1 MTGGDASAAAK
12 SLIKVLFFIRRS
24 SRISGGVLGHS
35 PRGKIGDFPRGAS
48 CCDRTTANDNVFLSY
63 LIQHRTSCPRCR
75 LDRHRGGGHPPTPAT
90 PPCVRVRTRRFETVT
105 LHSSTKVG
113 SPRDLKY
120 ALESPT
126 VRALVRAIGQGPRPL
141 LAVLRA
147 RRGETPSFKRAARRR
162 RGVFH
167 CRHRAARSRN
177 RTQRVR

>member
-1 MTGGDASAAAK
+1 LDSRCAS
-12 SLIKVLFFIRRS
+12 LFHDS
-24 SRISGGVLGHS
+24 DS
-35 PRGKIGDFPRGAS
+35 
-48 CCDRTTANDNVFLSY
+48 
-63 LIQHRTSCPRCR
+63 Q
-75 LDRHRGGGHPPTPAT
+75 DRHRGGGHPPTPAT

-126 VRALVRAIGQGPRPL
+126 VRALVRARGQGPRPL

-167 CRHRAARSRN
+167 CRHRAALSSIRP
-177 RTQRVR
+177 